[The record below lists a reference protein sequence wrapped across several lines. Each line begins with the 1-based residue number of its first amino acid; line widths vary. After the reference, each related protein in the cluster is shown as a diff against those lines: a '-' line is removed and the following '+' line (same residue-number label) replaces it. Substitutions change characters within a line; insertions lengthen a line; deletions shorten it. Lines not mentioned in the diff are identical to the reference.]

1 MKVAFLQRIFA
12 HYQWGLVQELA
23 EHGEH
28 EYSFFGDTRDP
39 CRSGIEVIAKDRLK
53 EFSFTPVRTWQVGR
67 RIAFQPAAVR
77 AALGGSYDVLIL
89 EGSFAHPT
97 AWAAMKAAQRRGK
110 RVLLYTHGWP
120 RQSEPAW
127 SNAVRTRFLQSADG
141 LLLYGRRARAI
152 GLARG
157 VPGEKM
163 HVVFNCLD
171 HRQIQ
176 SCRADIGDAALA
188 EFRSTAFGDA
198 NLPIVAYLGRVRKE
212 KGLELV
218 LGALVRLR
226 ARGMQPGFLVVGDG
240 PVVPDLRRM
249 SERLGIRTHFSGP
262 VYEEEK
268 LAVMLSASRVVVSP
282 EAVGLA
288 AVHAM
293 SYGTP
298 VVSHENFDD
307 QHPEAEAI
315 IPGVTGDLFVQGDE
329 YDLAEKLSRFVS
341 HDDERTLWA
350 RPCIDLIDRYYNPE
364 SMRRRFDRAVSGLPA
379 VEPDTRTD
387 QPVRSAMYG

>member
-1 MKVAFLQRIFA
+1 MRVTFLQRIFA

-23 EHGEH
+23 ERGEH
-28 EYSFFGDTRDP
+28 EYSFLGDTRDP
-39 CRSGIEVIAKDRLK
+39 YRSGIDVIAKDRLQ
-53 EFSFTPVRTWQVGR
+53 EVSFTPVRTWQVGR

-77 AALGGSYDVLIL
+77 VALIDSYDVLIL

-157 VPGEKM
+157 VPAEKM

-171 HRQIQ
+171 HRQIRA
-176 SCRADIGDAALA
+176 CRSGISDAALA
-188 EFRSTAFGDA
+188 GFRSAAFGDPH
-198 NLPIVAYLGRVRKE
+198 LPIVAYLGRVRKE

-218 LGALVRLR
+218 LGALARLK
-226 ARGMQPGFLVVGDG
+226 ARGMQLGFLVIGDG
-240 PVVPDLRRM
+240 PAAADLRQL
-249 SERLGIRTHFSGP
+249 SERLGIRTHFSGL
-262 VYEEEK
+262 VYEEQK
-268 LAVMLSASRVVVSP
+268 LAVMLSASRVVVAP

-298 VVSHENFDD
+298 VVSHNNFDD
-307 QHPEAEAI
+307 QRPEAEAI
-315 IPGVTGDLFVQGDE
+315 IRGVTGQLFVQGDE
-329 YDLAEKLSRFVS
+329 NDLAEKLSRFLGR
-341 HDDERTLWA
+341 DDHRTLWA

-379 VEPDTRTD
+379 VESDALTEHP
-387 QPVRSAMYG
+387 PKSAMYG